1 LFADAQD
8 DVDLVAGKARVEQ
21 GAHGLAGEHA
31 GLADGGLRLAGGL
44 LRLADS
50 LLEVIGEVGLDAE
63 LEVVRRDAEDEGD
76 GLPRTSRNM
85 MQPIS
90 GSLRPSSCP
99 LR

>member
-1 LFADAQD
+1 
-8 DVDLVAGKARVEQ
+8 
-21 GAHGLAGEHA
+21 
-31 GLADGGLRLAGGL
+31 
-44 LRLADS
+44 LADS
-50 LLEVIGEVGLDAE
+50 LLEVIGEVGLDVE

-76 GLPRTSRNM
+76 SLPRTSRNM